1 MWSENQT
8 YCAGVLFEGVGGV
21 GVGVQRGDAAEVA
34 TKPEALRQQPAHPLL
49 GVHPRTHVGHRSSPT
64 TSSLT

>member
-1 MWSENQT
+1 
-8 YCAGVLFEGVGGV
+8 VLFEGVGGV
-21 GVGVQRGDAAEVA
+21 GVDVQRGDAAEVA

-49 GVHPRTHVGHRSSPT
+49 GVHPRTHVGHRSSPA